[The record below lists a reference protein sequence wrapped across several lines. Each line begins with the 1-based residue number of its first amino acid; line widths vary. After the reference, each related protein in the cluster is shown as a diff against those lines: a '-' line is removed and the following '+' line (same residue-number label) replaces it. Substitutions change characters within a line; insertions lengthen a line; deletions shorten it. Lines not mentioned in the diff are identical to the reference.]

1 VTGVLEGVTVGN
13 ASGGDGEV
21 VLGFPFGAAEGVDG
35 GVLFGVGNG

>member
-21 VLGFPFGAAEGVDG
+21 VLGSPFGSAEVVEG
-35 GVLFGVGNG
+35 GVPVGVGNG